1 MYLFGIEKFFST
13 AQSTPACI
21 AQCQRE
27 HPWRRI
33 YAPTHAH
40 TLSPTLAAP
49 VLNHNPFR
57 SKEHTV
63 TRVAPVAG
71 PLATAPRRPSCDP
84 THPTFRPSGSLALRP
99 LFRPSDTE
107 VWVGW
112 TAPQEPALRDAGLVR
127 PDKVVPQ
134 RRSLSAL
141 AGPTAPGGRR
151 YACFASTFRH

>member
-1 MYLFGIEKFFST
+1 MYLFGIEKFLST

-27 HPWRRI
+27 HLWRRT
-33 YAPTHAH
+33 YAPTHTH
-40 TLSPTLAAP
+40 TLSPTLAGP

-99 LFRPSDTE
+99 FGHRTPRFGWDGPPRRSQHSVTARVGDTRGKTE
-107 VWVGW
+107 RLSGERAWAQPGW
-112 TAPQEPALRDAGLVR
+112 QRHGGNADAG
-127 PDKVVPQ
+127 
-134 RRSLSAL
+134 
-141 AGPTAPGGRR
+141 
-151 YACFASTFRH
+151 